1 MHHEVN
7 VGVFAREIEPALLD
21 NAERT
26 TPNTL
31 KVSAHSRPA
40 AVAGAIA
47 GVIREGHSA
56 EIQSI
61 GAAATNQ
68 AIKAI
73 AIACNYLRDDEIKIV
88 CVPAFADVLIDGEER
103 TAIRLLIERQGAAV
117 DASPPI

>member
-1 MHHEVN
+1 MHQEVN
-7 VGVFAREIEPALLD
+7 VGAFAREIEPALLD
-21 NAERT
+21 NVART

-61 GAAATNQ
+61 AYELVPSVMWGQFARPAA
-68 AIKAI
+68 
-73 AIACNYLRDDEIKIV
+73 YRV
-88 CVPAFADVLIDGEER
+88 
-103 TAIRLLIERQGAAV
+103 RLKKLAK
-117 DASPPI
+117 SSFPIFWGVEV